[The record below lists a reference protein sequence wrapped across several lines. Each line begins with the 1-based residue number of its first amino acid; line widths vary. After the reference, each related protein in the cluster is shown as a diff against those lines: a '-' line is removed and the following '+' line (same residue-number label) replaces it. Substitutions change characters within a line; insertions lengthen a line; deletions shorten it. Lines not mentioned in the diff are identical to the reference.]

1 MWKLSTKMLLFLI
14 ILMSVL
20 GGLTFSWIDWE
31 VIETGKGIDIYRE
44 IDLPIIFLLLGFSF
58 IVPYVKK
65 LKEEKESD

>member
-31 VIETGKGIDIYRE
+31 VIETGKGIDI
-44 IDLPIIFLLLGFSF
+44 
-58 IVPYVKK
+58 
-65 LKEEKESD
+65 